1 MNYPPLHPHCRSST
15 SPVIDG
21 LVREGLQRR
30 GRDADGKGVLLP
42 RDMNY
47 AEWKRWQEGGAPADV
62 VAWRLSKG
70 EKPATISLSD
80 QPIYRSVG
88 AKARNYDIQDPQTGE
103 VHRFAEGTKIQDRT
117 VFAGYGTRNPLHDGV
132 ADGLATQFGG
142 VPERWQKA
150 KGEGVIDYKG
160 ENVRAEVHWFQ
171 EETVGQVRHKI
182 KEWLE

>member
-47 AEWKRWQEGGAPADV
+47 AEWKRWQEEGAPADV

-88 AKARNYDIQDPQTGE
+88 AKSRNYDIQDPLTGKIYQ
-103 VHRFAEGTKIQDRT
+103 FAEGTRIQDRT
-117 VFAGYGTRNPLHDGV
+117 VFAGYGTRNPLHEGN
-132 ADGLATQFGG
+132 AEYLTESFGG
-142 VPERWQKA
+142 TLERWQHA
-150 KGEGVIDYKG
+150 KGIGIIDDEGDH
-160 ENVRAEVHWFQ
+160 VRADVHWFQ
-171 EETVGQVRHKI
+171 EETVGQVLHKI